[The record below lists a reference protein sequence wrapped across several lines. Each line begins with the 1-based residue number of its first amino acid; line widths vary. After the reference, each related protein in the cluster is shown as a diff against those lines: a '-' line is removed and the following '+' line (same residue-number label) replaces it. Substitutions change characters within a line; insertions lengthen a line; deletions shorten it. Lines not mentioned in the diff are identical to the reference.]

1 MARKSGSIS
10 SEQNPQLWF
19 DFDEIIKSGRVRSR
33 EEVVVDQDYDPVART
48 ADYMQRAVQFE
59 EAWDTT
65 IQKARQELLRRDP
78 RELYLEFFTDLKRQ
92 IDQDARLTSR
102 LAHLLDLVAVR
113 GFGMSREQVYIDKPG
128 KGGTRWKVYVNE
140 KAVQEH
146 LEKHIVGSKF
156 LNEVSIDATV
166 WKDSA
171 PLIGAS
177 DVSQHVSAVP
187 VPARYFKHSVPFVLN
202 NAAGALFQMKDGQ
215 PKYDPVFN
223 PRPDEELLRWMLL
236 DPSYQEELEP
246 EDYKRCV
253 ASAMDVG
260 QYKFD
265 LNYLLKADRRIP
277 QLIFRD
283 GSIFPQDAYLDNFV
297 IDNRRGEFTREA
309 VRELL
314 SCLTYAQ
321 QTGVI
326 YCGVSKSV
334 QLKVYSAV
342 VDWFIA
348 KYVDKNWEIE
358 NYTLNDGRSMTLLL
372 SSPSFVGDK
381 LQNAITTCLIR
392 RAFTTRAN
400 LNTKAELSDLGYYFS
415 KFEGTDQK
423 FDITHYKSLC
433 SIANLYMFFIGHS
446 KSPQQ
451 QLPRYE
457 FFHHEAMG
465 DVSGVVQKIFAAIQH
480 CGLMVDEDH
489 SFMSDQPITYL
500 LPSVTQQAHHL
511 SKDVGKLI
519 DTETGQRIMA
529 RYKSL
534 MPQLKGK

>member
-1 MARKSGSIS
+1 MARKSGSGS
-10 SEQNPQLWF
+10 SEPNSQLWF
-19 DFDEIIKSGRVRSR
+19 DFDEVIKSGRVRSR
-33 EEVVVDQDYDPVART
+33 DEVVVDQDYDPVTRT

-65 IQKARQELLRRDP
+65 IQKARDELLQRDP
-78 RELYLEFFTDLKRQ
+78 RELYLEFLTDIKRQ
-92 IDQDARLTSR
+92 IAQDTRRTVR

-113 GFGMSREQVYIDKPG
+113 GFGMSRNQVHLDKPI
-128 KGGTRWKVYVNE
+128 KGGTKWGIHINE
-140 KAVQEH
+140 NAVQEH
-146 LEKHIVGSKF
+146 LEKHIVGKNF
-156 LNEVSIDATV
+156 LNEVSVDSTV
-166 WKDSA
+166 WNDTA

-177 DVSQHVSAVP
+177 DVSQHISAVP

-215 PKYDPVFN
+215 PKYDSVFN
-223 PRPDEELLRWMLL
+223 PKPDEELLRWMLL

-265 LNYLLKADRRIP
+265 LNYLLKADHRIP

-283 GSIFPQDAYLDNFV
+283 GSIFPQDAYLDNYV

-309 VRELL
+309 IRELL

-372 SSPSFVGDK
+372 SSPAFVGDK
-381 LQNAITTCLIR
+381 LKNAVATCLIR
-392 RAFTTRAN
+392 RSFTTRAN
-400 LNTKAELSDLGYYFS
+400 LNTKKGLSDLDSYFS
-415 KFEGTDQK
+415 QFEGAGHKFE
-423 FDITHYKSLC
+423 ITHYKSLC

-457 FFHHEAMG
+457 FFHHDAMG
-465 DVSGVVQKIFAAIQH
+465 EVNTVVQKIFAAIQH

-529 RYKSL
+529 RYKNL
-534 MPQLKGK
+534 MSQLRGN